1 MESTSILIF
10 DLAAGRHRHAV
21 TRHAGT
27 PMHVIGWAGTGKMER
42 RSVLCIVLDMARGD
56 FAAVPTMIAHAI
68 R

>member
-1 MESTSILIF
+1 
-10 DLAAGRHRHAV
+10 
-21 TRHAGT
+21 
-27 PMHVIGWAGTGKMER
+27 MER